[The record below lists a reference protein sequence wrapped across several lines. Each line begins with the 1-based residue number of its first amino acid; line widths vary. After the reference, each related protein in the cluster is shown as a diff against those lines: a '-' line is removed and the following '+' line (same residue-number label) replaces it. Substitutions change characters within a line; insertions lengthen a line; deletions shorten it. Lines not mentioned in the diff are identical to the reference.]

1 MQKILVVE
9 DDEKFNDILIRTL
22 NQSGYQAIGV
32 LSANDAYNLMYD
44 QVYDLILSDIMMPD
58 IDGYSFAETIRR
70 TDPAIP
76 ILFITARDDIASKEI
91 GFNIGIDDYMIK
103 PIQLDEL
110 KLRVHAL
117 LRRAN
122 IGKSSK
128 LVVGNVS
135 LDQEGRVALL
145 DGQEVALTVRE
156 FNLISKFLTYPD
168 HAFSRAELINEFWDL
183 DSETSMRSVDV
194 YITKLRDKFAA
205 ADGFAIKTVHGL
217 GYKGVLLNGQK

>member
-1 MQKILVVE
+1 MQQILVVE
-9 DDEKFNDILIRTL
+9 DDEKFNAILTRTRT
-22 NQSGYQAIGV
+22 QAGYQAAGA
-32 LSANDAYNLMYD
+32 LSANAAYNLMYD
-44 QVYDLILSDIMMPD
+44 QTFDLILSDIMMPD
-58 IDGYSFAETIRR
+58 IDGYSFAETVRR

-76 ILFITARDDIASKEI
+76 ILFITARDDIASKEK

-110 KLRVHAL
+110 KLRVHAS

-122 IGKSSK
+122 IGKTSR

-145 DGQEVALTVRE
+145 NGEEVALTVRE
-156 FNLISKFLTYPD
+156 FNLLTKFLTYPG

-183 DSETSMRSVDV
+183 DSETSMRAVDV
-194 YITKLRDKFAA
+194 YITKLREKFAT

-217 GYKGVLLNGQK
+217 GYKGVLLNGEK

>member
-22 NQSGYQAIGV
+22 NQSGYQAIGA